1 MLVKIVKKKCYLSP
15 LRKLLWFFSP
25 KNLSKIL
32 ACFEWDINITLISPN
47 EKELGWCGF
56 VQAELH
62 PVVFILK

>member
-1 MLVKIVKKKCYLSP
+1 MLVKIVKKKM
-15 LRKLLWFFSP
+15 LLISFKKVTVIFSP